1 MKVRNFSWCQSKKK
15 SMKNHTQQHSQKLCW
30 CESPAHCTLFALF
43 AFVCALLFVHFHL
56 LHSRCSCCVVM
67 CCCGQLDVSCLHN
80 FFLFL
85 MCLLLCFALCS
96 IDVCFCQQSQVK
108 ESVCRNEARQE
119 KVDWG
124 PKSREDKKS
133 PKCSVPVLLSSDDGC
148 GVFVHLVVVV
158 APTLSQANISFIV
171 HQSITNHTFHCSI
184 CCLLFGVSSKH
195 VSCVSLFGV

>member
-1 MKVRNFSWCQSKKK
+1 MCIALCSLSSSSFS
-15 SMKNHTQQHSQKLCW
+15 LC
-30 CESPAHCTLFALF
+30 
-43 AFVCALLFVHFHL
+43 LLCCDVL
-56 LHSRCSCCVVM
+56 LWTIGCFLSA
-67 CCCGQLDVSCLHN
+67 Q

-195 VSCVSLFGV
+195 VSCVSLLGF